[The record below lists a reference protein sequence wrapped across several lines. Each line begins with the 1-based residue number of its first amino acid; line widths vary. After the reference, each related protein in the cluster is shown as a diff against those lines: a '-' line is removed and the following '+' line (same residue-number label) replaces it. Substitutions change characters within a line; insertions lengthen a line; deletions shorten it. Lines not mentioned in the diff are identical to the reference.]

1 MKNIGF
7 WAMVALCLAA
17 CGEAVPQNLGN
28 IRVTTPM
35 YTAEGVDDIV
45 SNVVAGIVADKI
57 TDGTNIIDA
66 AGLVWQV
73 TSTNAYMDWHIT
85 TNGAPCK
92 TLSWDGEHWA
102 DSNTQMWYYDDS
114 WFFSGPWIDGSYIGS
129 ADILS
134 FTVETYIESYG
145 SFVRAEV
152 GFSRDSAYTYKTNL
166 VGRIALTNDIPTV
179 DYTTSNTQLVA
190 TIETTAPA
198 PGNYSAVS
206 NAAMNARS
214 MTDLGVRGEPQSEG
228 SYFLVNDEIVGWV
241 GDHEDPTDDGWYGI
255 AHISLLADSY
265 YEFSTGG
272 NSTNFMLHGEDYTAT
287 LNVGGETYYIQGF
300 AGTLAQVSQIPD
312 VSGKL
317 DSVAAFPAWDAGTS
331 IYLAGTIVSYGGRL
345 WRTDDDILDSVPPP
359 SDESV
364 YWAEV
369 TVQKLLAVKQD
380 SLSPTQ
386 IDYINDVPNKASTQ
400 DLARATSQMWID
412 TSTSPATTNFNQN
425 FVPLYHK
432 QGSDLDTVVG
442 NGYYGDEADTIRV
455 YNTAYGIL
463 LKDPSQ
469 TTYSRAEANPNAMWG
484 SILDPIGFSF
494 NRGASQAPV
503 YYSSWSAGDSGD
515 SVSEK
520 TTNYIVPWLDLM
532 RVSQPLPTV
541 VRPTITNGK
550 ISNEEAYIKT
560 PVSSRAL
567 YRGLRSTWV
576 NGHRLYSEGERTED
590 LEYHYY
596 TTIYGTDIPQST
608 NSPDI
613 SVGTRLA
620 NVLDDRVVLSSNS
633 WRQTD
638 GAYVMKPI
646 AFNRFSNA
654 VLWGDHDVSRYI
666 LLYQNST
673 YHYLTQ
679 MPENSP
685 SEFSVATCAGTIDSK
700 ELDFG
705 EYGKFRRTPLT
716 ETETIHSIYS
726 DQLSEV
732 VDGIASDVTDGR
744 LKVKQI
750 FTEDGQTYL
759 DATGVL
765 HRITVTGGNSLTMS
779 NAVGIAGYTV
789 TYTNIPNAQIPAFQV
804 ENAAGTYESAVR
816 DSFGLVAWSSA
827 QSKWLGFSERTTLSY
842 LITNYGEDL
851 SGALSSNFTSINVTS
866 PLTTEFE
873 FGMSPAYWPCYIPQ
887 GETTTSI
894 VNTVLFSKSDAKID
908 GSLSVG
914 HGSALATNLYSFASG
929 TNVIAGG
936 IASHAEGDR
945 TLAQGTASH
954 AEGIATRA
962 LGDGSHSSGINTHV
976 TQRATFAA
984 GVNVSG
990 TNSLCF
996 IWNGNE
1002 TYPWYGTHGKGT
1014 FNINPAGGLAGFYV
1028 GSQNL
1033 AAVFYNSITS
1043 APPTLTTIEYEKEDG
1058 TTSTVTTNLPS
1069 LREAVEQVAM
1079 AAVMKPSDP
1088 LCGWSLPE
1096 YVSALQKYEWD
1107 PKAQVCYR
1115 REVTNDYIILKAVT
1129 NIDLTAAGNITA
1141 LKAYEDSIL
1150 VRKPPQVTGGY
1161 TVGYPSDSDKI
1172 VVSGGDYKLEGDYL
1186 DGASVKITY
1195 EVSGTPTT
1203 ETIPDSAITTT
1214 ADTITIASSALANAR
1229 SNGGTVTFS
1238 IQTAYGSTTATAV
1251 VASISP

>member
-1 MKNIGF
+1 MEYKTIQVVGEADKEGWLSNVPYQNIGGYGDIYF
-7 WAMVALCLAA
+7 FLTSDLQSA
-17 CGEAVPQNLGN
+17 EYLGKDGN
-28 IRVTTPM
+28 NYSV
-35 YTAEGVDDIV
+35 
-45 SNVVAGIVADKI
+45 I
-57 TDGTNIIDA
+57 TGDNIIRS
-66 AGLVWQV
+66 
-73 TSTNAYMDWHIT
+73 TSTNIT
-85 TNGAPCK
+85 
-92 TLSWDGEHWA
+92 
-102 DSNTQMWYYDDS
+102 Q
-114 WFFSGPWIDGSYIGS
+114 IGS
-129 ADILS
+129 EGCYIFRD
-134 FTVETYIESYG
+134 TVYRNVI
-145 SFVRAEV
+145 V
-152 GFSRDSAYTYKTNL
+152 GKL
-166 VGRIALTNDIPTV
+166 ALTNEIPPEVEVVIPTTNSIAGKAADAKTVGDALYTGFTKWELGGSGTNAYSLV
-179 DYTTSNTQLVA
+179 DITFVQADSYSYWDLRVKDSQGDIVNTTSAEVATPDDVYAEFPMFNLTASRHLITPTKTSQLVNNGDGNFPFA
-190 TIETTAPA
+190 TTNQIPDATL
-198 PGNYSAVS
+198 YSVYGGDGDIFSEWAIYGLIDGVAVS
-206 NAAMNARS
+206 S
-214 MTDLGVRGEPQSEG
+214 GPTYSQGESC
-228 SYFLVNDEIVGWV
+228 YFLL
-241 GDHEDPTDDGWYGI
+241 TDDGLRWQSQLCYEDEK
-255 AHISLLADSY
+255 SLSFHAMGGAEPP
-265 YEFSTGG
+265 YEI
-272 NSTNFMLHGEDYTAT
+272 TAT
-287 LNVGGETYYIQGF
+287 RKPLVGYSLGSQTNKVLQPQGDYI
-300 AGTLAQVSQIPD
+300 TPKDII
-312 VSGKL
+312 GKL
-317 DSVAAFPAWDAGTS
+317 DSVAAFPAWEGDPH
-331 IYLAGTIVSYGGRL
+331 IYQPGDVMSYSGRIY
-345 WRTDDDILDSVPPP
+345 RAKEATQGEPPEGAYL
-359 SDESV
+359 SMYDEI
-364 YWAEV
+364 
-369 TVQKLLAVKQD
+369 TLQ
-380 SLSPTQ
+380 SLFNEKANTA
-386 IDYINDVPNKASTQ
+386 DV
-400 DLARATSQMWID
+400 ARATSQMWID

-432 QGSDLDTVVG
+432 QYSDLDTVVG
-442 NGYYGDEADTIRV
+442 NGYYGDEDDTIRV

-469 TTYSRAEANPNAMWG
+469 TTYSRAEDNPNAMWG
-484 SILDPIGFSF
+484 AILDPTGFSF
-494 NRGASQAPV
+494 NRGASQASV
-503 YYSSWSAGDSGD
+503 NYTSWSAGDSGD
-515 SVSEK
+515 SVSQK

-532 RVSQPLPTV
+532 RVSQPLPTI
-541 VRPTITNGK
+541 VRPVIINGK
-550 ISNEEAYIKT
+550 ISNEEDYIKK

-576 NGHRLYSEGERTED
+576 NGHRLYSEGETTED

-608 NSPDI
+608 NSPDV

-654 VLWGDHDVSRYI
+654 VLWGDPDVSRYI

-700 ELDFG
+700 EIDFG
-705 EYGKFRRTPLT
+705 EYGRFRRTPLT

-726 DQLSEV
+726 DQLAEV

-750 FTEDGQTYL
+750 FTEDGRTYL
-759 DATGVL
+759 DATGTL

-816 DSFGLVAWSSA
+816 NSFGLVAWSSA
-827 QSKWLGFSERTTLSY
+827 QSKWLGFSEGTTLSY

-851 SGALSSNFTSINVTS
+851 SGATYSSFTSINVTS

-894 VNTVLFSKSDAKID
+894 VNTVLLSDLGNTKIV
-908 GSLSVG
+908 GSLAQGYDNV
-914 HGSALATNLYSFASG
+914 ASG
-929 TNVIAGG
+929 QY
-936 IASHAEGDR
+936 SHAEG
-945 TLAQGTASH
+945 TNTTASGRYAH
-954 AEGIATRA
+954 AEGYRTTASGAASKASGLYTKSISRASIA
-962 LGDGSHSSGINTHV
+962 LGTNANATNAFTFVWNTEETGPVGAYYGSHG
-976 TQRATFAA
+976 A
-984 GVNVSG
+984 
-990 TNSLCF
+990 
-996 IWNGNE
+996 
-1002 TYPWYGTHGKGT
+1002 GT
-1014 FNINPAGGLAGFYV
+1014 FNINPKGGIAGFFI
-1028 GSQNL
+1028 GEDNL
-1033 AAVFYNSITS
+1033 HTAFYNALTS
-1043 APPTLTTIEYEKEDG
+1043 SSPVQVTKDYEQEDG
-1058 TTSTVTTNLPS
+1058 TTNTVMTTLPS
-1069 LREAVEQVAM
+1069 LREAVENVS
-1079 AAVMKPSDP
+1079 AAVVLKPSDP

-1107 PKAQVCYR
+1107 SKAQVCYR

-1150 VRKPPQVTGGY
+1150 VRKPPRVTGGY

-1186 DGASVKITY
+1186 DGASVRITY

-1214 ADTITIASSALANAR
+1214 VDTITIASSALANAR

-1251 VASISP
+1251 VASVSP